1 MEIYEINNII
11 NEINNEISKINEELQ
26 ETLVIN
32 NTVFCNQEV
41 ESIKSDI
48 DSLTQN
54 NNQIIDKIKV

>member
-11 NEINNEISKINEELQ
+11 NDINNEIIKINEELQ

-32 NTVFCNQEV
+32 NMIFCNEEV

-48 DSLTQN
+48 DILTQN